1 MQSEIAL
8 NVQQSIRPGECID
21 TFYTSEHNS
30 DLACH
35 ATVEDNRFF
44 LGFNALNSGGS
55 TTLTFNPNEGLGE
68 VIVALTLAAPVA
80 QGTGDVGTGL
90 ALPEGWGYAMIR
102 RVGYR
107 YGSSQLYYINS
118 AQNLGQTAALCEDS
132 EKKQQL
138 VYLGGQALTQPSDW
152 QDVSRRTAYVY
163 LRLPH
168 SSPAVAGG
176 ALPFPTDVLTAPV
189 QIQIDFAD
197 FTSIISQNNNPGS
210 TPANIS
216 LLPAGFSAAQANF
229 TQITM
234 QDAQDLVARR
244 FDMSRNALTI
254 PLPESWTQ
262 EAVQFP
268 ILAGADGSF
277 SVSLTG
283 CKAGDLK
290 TIRLYCVKD
299 SDAPTTAVSI
309 KNPNYWTA
317 PSQITFAINGL
328 IYFDS
333 RSGSYLLNQLLR
345 RRTPAKYDYSY
356 LTDDGA
362 GGYTVNVKACSWVEI
377 NLAQPHVIGTTGRT
391 ALLHGV
397 PVMNSVLSLSGKMPT
412 AGAYTIFA
420 EYCLNCSWMASRGS
434 AKRCGAV
441 VVNKQR
447 LISLAEITA

>member
-80 QGTGDVGTGL
+80 QGAGVVGQGL
-90 ALPEGWGYAMIR
+90 ALPQGWGYAMIR

-132 EKKQQL
+132 EKKQQI
-138 VYLGGQALTQPSDW
+138 VYLGGQALTSPADW
-152 QDVSRRTAYVY
+152 QDVSKRTAYVY

-176 ALPFPTDVLTAPV
+176 SLPFPTDTLTAPC
-189 QIQIDFAD
+189 QFQIDFAD
-197 FTSIISQNNNPGS
+197 FASVISVNAIS
-210 TPANIS
+210 PAVVADIS
-216 LLPAGFSAAQANF
+216 LLPSGFTAAQANF

-234 QDAQDLVARR
+234 QDSQDLVARR

-254 PLPESWTQ
+254 PLPEGWTQ

-268 ILAGADGSF
+268 VTCGADGSF

-299 SDAPTTAVSI
+299 SDASVSLNTI

-356 LTDDGA
+356 LSDDGA
-362 GGYTVNVKACSWVEI
+362 GGFDATVKACSWVEI
-377 NLAQPHVIGTTGRT
+377 NLSQPHVIGDTGRT

-397 PVMNSVLSLSGKMPT
+397 PVMNSVLSLSGKMPS

-420 EYCLNCSWMASRGS
+420 EYVLNCAWMASRGS
-434 AKRCGAV
+434 AEFV
-441 VVNKQR
+441 F
-447 LISLAEITA
+447 